1 MTLYGVEP
9 ATDSWTP
16 NSVPKVQFAT
26 EEKATT
32 EAAEVYKRCKPET
45 KKKEEGSCGPVFPY
59 GLTKIKKSD

>member
-9 ATDSWTP
+9 ATDSWRP

-45 KKKEEGSCGPVFPY
+45 KKKEEGSCGREPASVS
-59 GLTKIKKSD
+59 GMG